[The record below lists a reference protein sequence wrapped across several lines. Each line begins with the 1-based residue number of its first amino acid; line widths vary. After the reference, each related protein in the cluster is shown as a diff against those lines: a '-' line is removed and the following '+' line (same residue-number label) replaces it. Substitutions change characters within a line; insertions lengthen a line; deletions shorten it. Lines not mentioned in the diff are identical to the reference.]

1 MIMEHSVGA
10 TVPGLCARVVVN
22 VGDKVAKGQEVAV
35 INCMKTEISVTS
47 EWNGTVKSVLSKE
60 WDELEVG
67 TPMVMI
73 RVDGV

>member
-1 MIMEHSVGA
+1 MIMEQSVGA

>member
-1 MIMEHSVGA
+1 MEQSVGA

-35 INCMKTEISVTS
+35 INCMKTEISVTA
-47 EWNGTVKSVLSKE
+47 EFAGIVKSVLSKE

-67 TPMVMI
+67 TPMVI
-73 RVDGV
+73 LQVDGD

>member
-1 MIMEHSVGA
+1 MEQSVGA